1 MKIIKPIISLA
12 FIIGLNY
19 MCQWFVKTAHINFPA
34 PLIAMILLSILMYFK
49 IIPLEFIEKGANIL
63 LENIGLFFVSL
74 IVGAFVYLP
83 VIKKELFT
91 VFAIFIFSSVFL
103 IILTGLTTQYFL
115 SKRVCKDKMEQDND

>member
-1 MKIIKPIISLA
+1 
-12 FIIGLNY
+12 
-19 MCQWFVKTAHINFPA
+19 
-34 PLIAMILLSILMYFK
+34 MYFK
-49 IIPLEFIEKGANIL
+49 IIPLEFIENGANIL

-91 VFAIFIFSSVFL
+91 VFAIFILSSVFL

-115 SKRVCKDKMEQDND
+115 TKRVCKDKMEQDND

>member
-1 MKIIKPIISLA
+1 MKIIKPMISLA

-19 MCQWFVKTAHINFPA
+19 MCQWFVKAAHVNFPA
-34 PLIAMILLSILMYFK
+34 PLIAMILLSVLMYFK
-49 IIPLEFIEKGANIL
+49 IIPLEFIENGANIL

-91 VFAIFIFSSVFL
+91 VFAIFIFSSFFL

>member
-1 MKIIKPIISLA
+1 MKIIKPIISLT

-34 PLIAMILLSILMYFK
+34 PLIAMIVLSILMYFK

>member
-19 MCQWFVKTAHINFPA
+19 ACQLFVKAAHVNFPA

-49 IIPLEFIEKGANIL
+49 IIPLEFIENGANIL

-115 SKRVCKDKMEQDND
+115 TKRVCKDKMEQDND